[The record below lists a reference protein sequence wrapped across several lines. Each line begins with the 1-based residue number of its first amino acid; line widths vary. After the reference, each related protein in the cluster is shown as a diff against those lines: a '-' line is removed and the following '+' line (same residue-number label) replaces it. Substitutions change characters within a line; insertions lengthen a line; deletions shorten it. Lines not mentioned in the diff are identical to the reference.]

1 MEGQHSA
8 SVWAVGRPK
17 KQIPSSLKKTLEDTY
32 RQNTDFVVY
41 GDPESEE
48 VRELLRFG
56 RLYAER
62 TNLSFRHLVRDRK
75 PDGTAEIRFRITR
88 KRAYR
93 KRNLQYW
100 GVQ

>member
-8 SVWAVGRPK
+8 SVWVAGRPK
-17 KQIPSSLKKTLEDTY
+17 KQIPSSLKKILEDTY

-41 GDPESEE
+41 DDPESEKM
-48 VRELLRFG
+48 RELIRFG
-56 RLYAER
+56 KLYAER

-88 KRAYR
+88 KRVYT